1 MNANVSALPF
11 STRLWLAWVYFFR
24 LLFDGTFAGRV
35 QALDSGRVA
44 GGSAPANHDTSEG
57 DAATKRSPSL
67 AVPSSDASS
76 SSNAAL
82 QLLALLQREGRLI
95 DFLQQDV
102 TAFADAD
109 IGAAARVVHD
119 GCRKALA
126 THLEIKPVRDEREGG
141 PVTLDVVEP
150 NAVKLVGNVSG
161 TAPFRGTLRHR
172 GWRVESLR
180 LPELVA
186 GADPRVLAPA
196 EVEL

>member
-1 MNANVSALPF
+1 VNANVSPLPF
-11 STRLWLAWVYFFR
+11 STRLWLAWACFFR
-24 LLFDGTFAGRV
+24 VLFDGLFAARV
-35 QALDSGRVA
+35 RALDTAPSDDDVRLAGQQDTPARATTAPEVA
-44 GGSAPANHDTSEG
+44 QPAP
-57 DAATKRSPSL
+57 
-67 AVPSSDASS
+67 
-76 SSNAAL
+76 SNDAAL

-102 TAFADAD
+102 TAFPDAD

-126 THLEIKPVRDEREGG
+126 AHLELKPVRAEREGG
-141 PVTLDVVEP
+141 AVTLDVLEP

-161 TAPFRGTLRHR
+161 AAPFRGTLRHR

-180 LPELVA
+180 LPKLVE
-186 GADPRVLAPA
+186 GYDPHVLAPA

>member
-1 MNANVSALPF
+1 MNANVSPLPF
-11 STRLWLAWVYFFR
+11 STRLWFAWVCLFR
-24 LLFDGTFAGRV
+24 VLFDGVFAGRV
-35 QALDSGRVA
+35 RALDIPQADENVS
-44 GGSAPANHDTSEG
+44 DTAERDLTARATTEPDG
-57 DAATKRSPSL
+57 TDAAPSN
-67 AVPSSDASS
+67 D
-76 SSNAAL
+76 AAL

-102 TAFADAD
+102 TAFPDAD

-119 GCRKALA
+119 GCKKALA
-126 THLEIKPVRDEREGG
+126 AHFDIKPVRGEREGG
-141 PVTLDVVEP
+141 PVTLEVVEP

-180 LPELVA
+180 LPKLVA
-186 GADPRVLAPA
+186 GYDPYVLAPA

>member
-1 MNANVSALPF
+1 VNENVSPLPF
-11 STRLWLAWVYFFR
+11 STRLWLAWACFFR
-24 LLFDGTFAGRV
+24 VLFDGVFAGRV
-35 QALDSGRVA
+35 HALDSASVA
-44 GGSAPANHDTSEG
+44 DDVQAAGQPDTLAGATSVPDVTAAAP
-57 DAATKRSPSL
+57 
-67 AVPSSDASS
+67 
-76 SSNAAL
+76 SNDAAL
-82 QLLALLQREGRLI
+82 QLLGLLQREGRLI

-126 THLEIKPVRDEREGG
+126 THLDIKPVRGEREGG
-141 PVTLDVVEP
+141 PVTLDVLEP

-172 GWRVESLR
+172 GWRAEALR
-180 LPELVA
+180 LPKLA
-186 GADPRVLAPA
+186 PGYDPSVLAPA